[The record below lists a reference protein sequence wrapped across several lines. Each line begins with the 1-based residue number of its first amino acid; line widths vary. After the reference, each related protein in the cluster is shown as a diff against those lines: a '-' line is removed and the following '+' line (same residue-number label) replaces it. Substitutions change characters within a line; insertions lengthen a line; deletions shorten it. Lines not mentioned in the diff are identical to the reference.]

1 MKLRLTKNSIR
12 IRVRKSE
19 LSILSEKELIEESI
33 SFPTK
38 TTFNFGLKTS
48 VDSLNVSASMANNNL
63 KVFIPK
69 QIANNWIKS
78 NEVGIET
85 YTDLEGE
92 DQLHILIEKDF
103 PCKDRPEEDKSDT
116 FTELANEQSPRC

>member
-69 QIANNWIKS
+69 QIANNWINS

>member
-69 QIANNWIKS
+69 QIANNWINS

-92 DQLHILIEKDF
+92 EQLHILIEKDF
-103 PCKDRPEEDKSDT
+103 PCKDRPKEDKSDT

>member
-69 QIANNWIKS
+69 QIANNWINS

-92 DQLHILIEKDF
+92 EQLHILIEKDF